1 MMRILRS
8 FFLCVGLVLASG
20 CNGTDNLLPP
30 GVQTQ
35 SWTALTRSGTGPA
48 LVGVDHDLVLARDG
62 DFSWFRTM
70 YGDGASNP
78 GRLEGTTYWHGR
90 FRIRD
95 GFLDLRIDIV
105 GSITHGVRTE
115 HKVRSPQWTGDQYRI
130 AITDSLLTLRYIPPE
145 SSSGTEV
152 TIEFVP
158 APPPF

>member
-1 MMRILRS
+1 MRVLRLLL
-8 FFLCVGLVLASG
+8 LCAGLVLASG
-20 CNGTDNLLPP
+20 CGGADNLLPP
-30 GVQTQ
+30 GVKTQ

-70 YGDGASNP
+70 YGDGVANP
-78 GRLEGTTYWHGR
+78 GRFMGTTYWHGR

-95 GFLDLRIDIV
+95 GFLDLRTDVV
-105 GSITHGVRTE
+105 GAITNGIRTE
-115 HKVRSPQWTGDQYRI
+115 HEVQSPQWTGDQYRI
-130 AITDSLLTLRYIPPE
+130 AITDSLMTLRYIPLE
-145 SSSGTEV
+145 SSSRTEV